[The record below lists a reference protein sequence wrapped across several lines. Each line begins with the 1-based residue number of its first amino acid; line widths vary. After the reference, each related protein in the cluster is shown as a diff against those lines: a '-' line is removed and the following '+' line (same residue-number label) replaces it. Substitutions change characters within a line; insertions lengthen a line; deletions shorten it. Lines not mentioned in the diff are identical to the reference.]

1 MKFAI
6 IYAREKAGE
15 NVYEQV
21 DACRA
26 FAEANNLTPTATVVD
41 LLMDGPAYRLGL
53 RGALDMVKAGDI
65 PVLVAMSQDHVSKDA
80 VRFASLQETLSELN
94 CAVMFVQAE

>member
-1 MKFAI
+1 MKLAI
-6 IYAREKAGE
+6 VYAREIAGE

-26 FAEANNLTPTATVVD
+26 FAQANDLVPTATVID
-41 LLMDGPAYRLGL
+41 LVMDGPAYRLGL

-65 PVLVAMSQDHVSKDA
+65 PVLVAMSQVHVSKDA
-80 VRFASLQETLSELN
+80 VRFASLQETLAELN
-94 CAVMFVQAE
+94 CTVMFVQSE